1 MGERNEKDPVMS
13 WRMIGISVL
22 AMVGAI
28 GLALL
33 LVEPLS
39 LRAAIQGGLIAIG
52 SLVVTQLGLRWWL
65 GRRRK

>member
-1 MGERNEKDPVMS
+1 MGERNQKDPVMS

-33 LVEPLS
+33 LIEPLS

-52 SLVVTQLGLRWWL
+52 SLVVTQLALRWWF
-65 GRRRK
+65 RTRRK